1 MKTDPVEPGDLAR
14 SVISV
19 PPLPRSASGSLSVTE
34 TARLIDWLMDGGV
47 STFLFGGN
55 ANLYNMGVREFGA
68 LLDLLEQVTPDEGW
82 TIPSIGADYGKA
94 SDQIDVLRERDFPTA
109 MLLPASVATTPTGVA
124 TGLRRLADRFG
135 RPLIAYV
142 RAECYLA
149 PRDLAALIE
158 DGAVCA
164 LKYAVVHADP
174 AVDATLAAMLDA
186 VGSAERIVSGIGE
199 RPVIAHLEGF
209 GLAGFTSGSVCI
221 APHLSTA
228 ILHALKGGD
237 SRAAAELRAH
247 FLPLEDLR
255 DAYSPI
261 RVLHEAV
268 RLAEIADTGPLAPF
282 LSNIDDGSALA
293 EIETAA
299 RRLRDT
305 SRRRTG

>member
-1 MKTDPVEPGDLAR
+1 MKTDPVEPADLAR

-19 PPLPRSASGSLSVTE
+19 PPLPRLASGSLSADE
-34 TARLIDWLMDGGV
+34 TARLIDWLVAGGV

-68 LLDLLEQVTPDEGW
+68 LLDLLEYVTPDDGW

-94 SDQIDVLRERDFPTA
+94 SDQLDALRERDFPTA
-109 MLLPASVATTPTGVA
+109 MLLPASAATTPAGVA
-124 TGLRRLADRFG
+124 TGLRRLADRYG
-135 RPLIAYV
+135 RPLVAYV
-142 RAECYLA
+142 RNEGYLA
-149 PRDLAALIE
+149 PRDLAALFE
-158 DGAVCA
+158 DGAICA
-164 LKYAVVHADP
+164 LKYAIVHTNP
-174 AVDATLAAMLDA
+174 AVDATLSAMLDA

-199 RPVIAHLEGF
+199 RPVIAHLGEF

-237 SRAAAELRAH
+237 SHAAAELRAH

-268 RLAEIADTGPLAPF
+268 RLAEIAETGPLAPF
-282 LSNIDDGSALA
+282 LANIDDASTLA
-293 EIETAA
+293 EIETASK
-299 RRLRDT
+299 RLRAV
-305 SRRRTG
+305 SKRHSG